1 MFKVVGK
8 RRTEFTP
15 KDGGQPIS
23 GYNLYV
29 LSSEEHTEGY
39 VTDRLFVS
47 DRKFVNAVI
56 PALGDLIDVRYN
68 RYGKVDS
75 VEAFP
80 DGKQK

>member
-29 LSSEEHTEGY
+29 LSSDQHTEGF

-47 DRKFVNAVI
+47 DRKFSNGII
-56 PALGDLIDVRYN
+56 PALGDHIDVRYN
-68 RYGKVDS
+68 RYGRVDS
-75 VEAFP
+75 VETFKDA
-80 DGKQK
+80 KSK